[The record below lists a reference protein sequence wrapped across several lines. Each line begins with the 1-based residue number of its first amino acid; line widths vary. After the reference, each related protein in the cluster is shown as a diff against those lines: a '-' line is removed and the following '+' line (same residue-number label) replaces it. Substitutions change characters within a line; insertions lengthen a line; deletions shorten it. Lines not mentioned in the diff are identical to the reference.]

1 MKVILVAV
9 TSVNGK
15 ITKGDESNIYEW
27 TSKEDQKFFFS
38 GIENAK
44 LIVCGSATYNIVKNH
59 IKHREGR
66 LRIVLTKSTEEYKK
80 ETLPGMLEFTS
91 ETPQEIISRL
101 DTEYQEMML
110 VGGAKIYSAFMKS
123 CLIDEI
129 FLTLE
134 PVVFGSG
141 KNLFEEGEFSQ
152 KLELLSSEKLN
163 ERGTILLKYKVLR

>member
-15 ITKGDESNIYEW
+15 ITNGGESNIYEW
-27 TSKEDQKFFFS
+27 TSKEDQEFFFS

-59 IKHREGR
+59 IKHKEGR
-66 LRIVLTKSTEEYKK
+66 LRIVLTKSAEEYKK
-80 ETLPGMLEFTS
+80 DALPGMLEFTS
-91 ETPQEIISRL
+91 ETPQEVIGRL

-110 VGGAKIYSAFMKS
+110 VGGSKIYSAFMKS
-123 CLIDEI
+123 GLIDEI

-141 KNLFEEGEFSQ
+141 KNLFEEGEFSR